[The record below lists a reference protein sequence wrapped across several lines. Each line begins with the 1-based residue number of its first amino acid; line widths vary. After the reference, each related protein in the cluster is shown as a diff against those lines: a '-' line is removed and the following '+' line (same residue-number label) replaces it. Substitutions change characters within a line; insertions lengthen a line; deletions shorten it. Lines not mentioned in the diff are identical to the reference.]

1 MTRLVHGKLQHT
13 PYMLL
18 SKAYIIGERSSS
30 MAVLVGHRNLS
41 SVVQPCGQ
49 FEARPFLI
57 SFFRGRS
64 PTTIYL
70 RPQIKEDNK

>member
-18 SKAYIIGERSSS
+18 SKAYNIGERSSS

-41 SVVQPCGQ
+41 SVV
-49 FEARPFLI
+49 RSI
-57 SFFRGRS
+57 RSTSFPHFIFRGRS
-64 PTTIYL
+64 PTTMYL